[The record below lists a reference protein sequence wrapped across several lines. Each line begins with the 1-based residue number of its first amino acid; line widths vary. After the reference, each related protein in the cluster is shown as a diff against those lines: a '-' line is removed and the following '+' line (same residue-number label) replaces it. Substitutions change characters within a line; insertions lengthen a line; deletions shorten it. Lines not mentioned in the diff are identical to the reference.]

1 MLTKGWDTI
10 SIVRQDSVN
19 SDLAASW
26 NSLDHEFSYTS
37 DEGYACH
44 GVFDCWSVVNGGGG
58 RLLRLRMPIRSGFFE
73 ASGTSRSLAGAVA
86 IIEVTLSL
94 LPQGDGQMQLK

>member
-44 GVFDCWSVVNGGGG
+44 GVFDCWSIINGGGG
-58 RLLRLRMPIRSGFFE
+58 RLLRLRMPIRSGFSRPV
-73 ASGTSRSLAGAVA
+73 APAARWPARLPSSRSPCRCCHKATARC
-86 IIEVTLSL
+86 S
-94 LPQGDGQMQLK
+94 